1 MTKNLHQSSM
11 RKRKLRKQVKIV
23 LGVAI
28 AIPLLLLGLFVFKNI
43 QATHINNG
51 NMSVEESF
59 RDFMATTTNFNMA
72 EKVNTTEARGN
83 NYINK
88 QKEIISILDNKTYKV
103 NRYTS
108 IDKVPNG
115 IYPFPYFY
123 STWFMKQLTID
134 KITDEYIDFDL
145 TVEEIGW
152 QTSASPERGDIVIPD
167 EFLYRTKAEEK
178 HIVNVRL
185 FYRILNGQVV
195 FEIDKNFDTAL
206 GQYSATWSHEKVREL
221 ELEKYAK

>member
-1 MTKNLHQSSM
+1 MPTK
-11 RKRKLRKQVKIV
+11 KRKLRKPVKII
-23 LGVAI
+23 LGIVFT
-28 AIPLLLLGLFVFKNI
+28 IPILVVGLFIFNRY
-43 QATHINNG
+43 QATHISKG

-59 RDFMATTTNFNMA
+59 KDFITTATDFSMAQ
-72 EKVNTTEARGN
+72 KVNTTEARGN

-88 QKEIISILDNKTYKV
+88 QKEIIEVLNTKTYKV
-103 NRYTS
+103 DRYTS
-108 IDKVPNG
+108 IDKKPNG

-123 STWFMKQLTID
+123 STWFTKKVDID
-134 KITDEYIDFDL
+134 KITDEYVDFDL
-145 TVEEIGW
+145 TIEEIGW

-167 EFLYRTKAEEK
+167 EFLFRTKAEEK

-185 FYRILNGQVV
+185 YYRIVEGQVV

-221 ELEKYAK
+221 ELEKYGQ